1 MSADTITA
9 DAMTADKVIV
19 KSGMDPAFTIII
31 KTIIINKWRAN
42 HDDIYRSI
50 LYALFQRIFELLLA
64 HDGNIILK
72 EHQTVLPEISQTI
85 KITHSR
91 LQRNCENNSSS
102 RENFLFGVM

>member
-1 MSADTITA
+1 MSADTITS

-42 HDDIYRSI
+42 SDDIYRSI
-50 LYALFQRIFELLLA
+50 FHALFQRIFELLLA
-64 HDGNIILK
+64 HNGNIILK
-72 EHQTVLPEISQTI
+72 EHQTVLPEMLQAI

-91 LQRNCENNSSS
+91 VEL
-102 RENFLFGVM
+102 